1 MLRFVALV
9 WAASLQISWVTVEAW
24 ISFPARRQLATRW
37 PSPSTHCHTFFEKR
51 FTRNDPRT
59 VGFFSQN
66 SNHDDNIV
74 GGDTSLSQCV
84 CLVTGASRGIGKGI
98 ALELG
103 RCGATVYVTGTTTID
118 DRKPRGTE
126 DASSPPGTV
135 QDTAR
140 EVTQAGGHG
149 IAVVCNHAD
158 DAQVQQLVQQIQ
170 RQHGRLD
177 ILVNNAFRLPNDG
190 AAVEQLQQK
199 FWQLGADAWDSLH
212 TVGLRSHYMT
222 TVLAMPL
229 LFQAREYDGKG
240 DGTTRSI
247 PRPLI
252 VMIGSFGGITYMF
265 NVPYGVGKAG
275 VDRMAK
281 DMAVELLE
289 EDICVLSLWPGVVNT
304 ERTQIA
310 VENGT
315 WEKYIKVPLENAESP
330 QFTGRAVVALAQDR
344 NNLRKTGTYQV
355 VAELASEYGFTDITG
370 LTPPSIRSLKFLLPG
385 YAFDKK
391 MRERVPDWLIPDWKL
406 PFWMMSQGPP
416 PESKA

>member
-1 MLRFVALV
+1 MLRFIVLV
-9 WAASLQISWVTVEAW
+9 WAAALRISWVTVEAW
-24 ISFPARRQLATRW
+24 ISFPASLATHTW
-37 PSPSTHCHTFFEKR
+37 PRSSVQP
-51 FTRNDPRT
+51 RNN
-59 VGFFSQN
+59 VFSLN

-74 GGDTSLSQCV
+74 DGDTSLAQCV

-118 DRKPRGTE
+118 DQRKPRGTTEE

-229 LFQAREYDGKG
+229 LFQAR

-265 NVPYGVGKAG
+265 NVPNGVGKAG

-330 QFTGRAVVALAQDR
+330 QFTGRAVVALAKDG

-385 YAFDKK
+385 YAFDRE

-406 PFWMMSQGPP
+406 PFWIMSQGPP